1 MYEISIIG
9 KFIETGSRL
18 EVTRGGDERGPGS
31 HCLTVTVSVWSDGRV
46 KEIVSSEGCATS
58 CM

>member
-18 EVTRGGDERGPGS
+18 EVTRAGDERGTGS
-31 HCLTVTVSVWSDGRV
+31 YCLTVTVSV
-46 KEIVSSEGCATS
+46 
-58 CM
+58 